1 MKEENNI
8 SAPEPGKKEALK
20 EYSFTRIINLKNK
33 LSETPKDE
41 DIQKEPEDSTTINL
55 ILSLY
60 PKEISIS
67 AKEKNKNEKL
77 PNILY
82 ETNLSLET
90 LQGYNKF
97 FSILSIEKIFE
108 TIQKFFELNYDNMF
122 LEEDKLVIKLMIN
135 FMEVVTEELTFEL
148 QKIKLSSEEE
158 SLLIN
163 ESIKALTEEKNL
175 LKNEVN
181 SLNNTIAELKKISEE
196 KNNELK
202 IKIEQKENESKEREN
217 ELKAI
222 IEENKREFQNKL
234 EENKREFQNKFE
246 EKNNEFKII
255 LEKLQEEM
263 KGVKEIEKYSRE
275 KIIIENKEEKEK
287 NKKSFNRELKFNNNL
302 FNMEITIFLYED
314 RIKFEIKEIQDN
326 LKNNPQ
332 IYISYKKMEDFGR
345 ISDYYKNEGGIKSI
359 YEFLIQLFE
368 GKKDKIKKENNE
380 IIIELN
386 YTLGIKEDEITLR
399 LSKKEIGLEAT
410 LNNIDKSLK
419 EIKKD
424 NIESKIEFK
433 KDLLEK
439 VYPIGSYYWSSS
451 DISPQTLFGGIW
463 TKIKGR
469 FLFASDGNHSV
480 GYEDGEEKHYLT
492 IDEMPSH
499 SHGYQKF
506 RCDNTYLFRGEDKSC
521 NYYPY
526 SKTDFNF
533 SENSSTTSEGRGKAH
548 NNMPPYIT
556 ANCWRRT
563 G

>member
-1 MKEENNI
+1 
-8 SAPEPGKKEALK
+8 
-20 EYSFTRIINLKNK
+20 
-33 LSETPKDE
+33 
-41 DIQKEPEDSTTINL
+41 
-55 ILSLY
+55 
-60 PKEISIS
+60 
-67 AKEKNKNEKL
+67 
-77 PNILY
+77 
-82 ETNLSLET
+82 
-90 LQGYNKF
+90 
-97 FSILSIEKIFE
+97 
-108 TIQKFFELNYDNMF
+108 MF

-158 SLLIN
+158 SLIIN
-163 ESIKALTEEKNL
+163 ESIKALTEEKNI
-175 LKNEVN
+175 LKKEVN
-181 SLNNTIAELKKISEE
+181 SLNNTVAELKKMSEE

-202 IKIEQKENESKEREN
+202 KVFEEKNNELKNKLEEKNNELKNKLEENKREFQNKIEQKENESKEREN

-222 IEENKREFQNKL
+222 I

-287 NKKSFNRELKFNNNL
+287 NKKNFSRELKFDNNL

-332 IYISYKKMEDFGR
+332 IYIIYKKMEDFGK

-419 EIKKD
+419 DINKKNHEEISK
-424 NIESKIEFK
+424 IKIEFK

-469 FLFASDGNHSV
+469 FLFASDENHSV
-480 GYEDGEEKHYLT
+480 GYEGGEEKHYLT

-499 SHGYQKF
+499 SHNYQEFKYDSSY
-506 RCDNTYLFRGEDKSC
+506 CTRGDDKAC
-521 NYYPY
+521 GYYP
-526 SKTDFNF
+526 SKNTSLFLELK
-533 SENSSTTSEGRGKAH
+533 STSSKGEGKAH

-563 G
+563 R

>member
-41 DIQKEPEDSTTINL
+41 DIQKEPKDSTTINL

-135 FMEVVTEELTFEL
+135 FMEVVSEELTFEL

-202 IKIEQKENESKEREN
+202 NKIEQKENESKEREN

-222 IEENKREFQNKL
+222 IEEKNNELK
-234 EENKREFQNKFE
+234 NKFE

-314 RIKFEIKEIQDN
+314 QIKFEIKEIQDN

-332 IYISYKKMEDFGR
+332 IYITYKKMEDFGR

-410 LNNIDKSLK
+410 LKNIDKSLK
-419 EIKKD
+419 EINKD
-424 NIESKIEFK
+424 N
-433 KDLLEK
+433 L
-439 VYPIGSYYWSSS
+439 
-451 DISPQTLFGGIW
+451 
-463 TKIKGR
+463 
-469 FLFASDGNHSV
+469 N
-480 GYEDGEEKHYLT
+480 
-492 IDEMPSH
+492 
-499 SHGYQKF
+499 QK
-506 RCDNTYLFRGEDKSC
+506 
-521 NYYPY
+521 
-526 SKTDFNF
+526 
-533 SENSSTTSEGRGKAH
+533 
-548 NNMPPYIT
+548 
-556 ANCWRRT
+556 
-563 G
+563 

>member
-41 DIQKEPEDSTTINL
+41 DIQKEPKDSTTLNL
-55 ILSLY
+55 IISLY

-135 FMEVVTEELTFEL
+135 FMEVVSEELTFEL

-158 SLLIN
+158 SLIIN

-202 IKIEQKENESKEREN
+202 NIIEENKREFQNKLEEKNNELKNKIEQKENESKEREN

-222 IEENKREFQNKL
+222 I

-386 YTLGIKEDEITLR
+386 YTLGIKEDEITLK

-419 EIKKD
+419 DINKNNIKSNEEISK
-424 NIESKIEFK
+424 IKIEFK

-480 GYEDGEEKHYLT
+480 GYEGGEEKHYLT

-499 SHGYQKF
+499 SHDYNKF
-506 RCDNTYLFRGEDKSC
+506 
-521 NYYPY
+521 
-526 SKTDFNF
+526 
-533 SENSSTTSEGRGKAH
+533 SSSGFFF
-548 NNMPPYIT
+548 
-556 ANCWRRT
+556 
-563 G
+563 

>member
-20 EYSFTRIINLKNK
+20 EYSFTRIINIKNK
-33 LSETPKDE
+33 HSETPKDE
-41 DIQKEPEDSTTINL
+41 DIQKEPKDSTTLNL
-55 ILSLY
+55 IISLY

-202 IKIEQKENESKEREN
+202 NKIEQKENESKEREN

-234 EENKREFQNKFE
+234 EEKNNELKNKFE

-275 KIIIENKEEKEK
+275 KIIIKNKEEKEK
-287 NKKSFNRELKFNNNL
+287 NKKGFNRELKFNNN
-302 FNMEITIFLYED
+302 
-314 RIKFEIKEIQDN
+314 
-326 LKNNPQ
+326 
-332 IYISYKKMEDFGR
+332 
-345 ISDYYKNEGGIKSI
+345 
-359 YEFLIQLFE
+359 FLIW
-368 GKKDKIKKENNE
+368 K
-380 IIIELN
+380 
-386 YTLGIKEDEITLR
+386 
-399 LSKKEIGLEAT
+399 
-410 LNNIDKSLK
+410 
-419 EIKKD
+419 
-424 NIESKIEFK
+424 
-433 KDLLEK
+433 
-439 VYPIGSYYWSSS
+439 
-451 DISPQTLFGGIW
+451 
-463 TKIKGR
+463 
-469 FLFASDGNHSV
+469 
-480 GYEDGEEKHYLT
+480 
-492 IDEMPSH
+492 
-499 SHGYQKF
+499 
-506 RCDNTYLFRGEDKSC
+506 
-521 NYYPY
+521 
-526 SKTDFNF
+526 
-533 SENSSTTSEGRGKAH
+533 
-548 NNMPPYIT
+548 
-556 ANCWRRT
+556 
-563 G
+563 

>member
-41 DIQKEPEDSTTINL
+41 DIQKEPKDSTTLNL
-55 ILSLY
+55 IISLY

-108 TIQKFFELNYDNMF
+108 TIQKSFELNYDNMF

-135 FMEVVTEELTFEL
+135 FMEVVTEELTFE

-202 IKIEQKENESKEREN
+202 NIIEEKNNELKNKLEEKNNELKNKLEENKREFQNKLEEKNNELKNKIEQKENESKEREN

-332 IYISYKKMEDFGR
+332 IYITYKKMEDFGR

-359 YEFLIQLFE
+359 NEFLIQLFE

-386 YTLGIKEDEITLR
+386 YTLGIKEDEITLK

-410 LNNIDKSLK
+410 LNNIEKDINKNNIKSNE
-419 EIKKD
+419 EISK
-424 NIESKIEFK
+424 IKIEFK

-451 DISPQTLFGGIW
+451 DISPQTLFGGI
-463 TKIKGR
+463 
-469 FLFASDGNHSV
+469 
-480 GYEDGEEKHYLT
+480 
-492 IDEMPSH
+492 
-499 SHGYQKF
+499 
-506 RCDNTYLFRGEDKSC
+506 
-521 NYYPY
+521 
-526 SKTDFNF
+526 
-533 SENSSTTSEGRGKAH
+533 
-548 NNMPPYIT
+548 
-556 ANCWRRT
+556 
-563 G
+563 

>member
-8 SAPEPGKKEALK
+8 STPEPGKKEALK

-41 DIQKEPEDSTTINL
+41 DIQKEPKDSTTLNL

-202 IKIEQKENESKEREN
+202 N
-217 ELKAI
+217 I
-222 IEENKREFQNKL
+222 I

-302 FNMEITIFLYED
+302 FNMEITIF
-314 RIKFEIKEIQDN
+314 
-326 LKNNPQ
+326 
-332 IYISYKKMEDFGR
+332 
-345 ISDYYKNEGGIKSI
+345 
-359 YEFLIQLFE
+359 
-368 GKKDKIKKENNE
+368 
-380 IIIELN
+380 
-386 YTLGIKEDEITLR
+386 
-399 LSKKEIGLEAT
+399 
-410 LNNIDKSLK
+410 
-419 EIKKD
+419 
-424 NIESKIEFK
+424 
-433 KDLLEK
+433 
-439 VYPIGSYYWSSS
+439 
-451 DISPQTLFGGIW
+451 
-463 TKIKGR
+463 
-469 FLFASDGNHSV
+469 
-480 GYEDGEEKHYLT
+480 
-492 IDEMPSH
+492 
-499 SHGYQKF
+499 
-506 RCDNTYLFRGEDKSC
+506 
-521 NYYPY
+521 
-526 SKTDFNF
+526 
-533 SENSSTTSEGRGKAH
+533 
-548 NNMPPYIT
+548 
-556 ANCWRRT
+556 
-563 G
+563 

>member
-1 MKEENNI
+1 
-8 SAPEPGKKEALK
+8 
-20 EYSFTRIINLKNK
+20 
-33 LSETPKDE
+33 
-41 DIQKEPEDSTTINL
+41 
-55 ILSLY
+55 
-60 PKEISIS
+60 
-67 AKEKNKNEKL
+67 
-77 PNILY
+77 
-82 ETNLSLET
+82 

-234 EENKREFQNKFE
+234 EEKNNELKNIIEEKNNELKNKLE

-275 KIIIENKEEKEK
+275 KIVIENKEEKEK

-314 RIKFEIKEIQDN
+314 RIKFKIKEIQDN

-480 GYEDGEEKHYLT
+480 GYEGGEEKHYLT

-499 SHGYQKF
+499 SHIYKRFCWNG
-506 RCDNTYLFRGEDKSC
+506 TYCMRGKSEQC
-521 NYYPY
+521 KWYPY
-526 SKTDFNF
+526 SEKDHNFLERASTD
-533 SENSSTTSEGRGKAH
+533 SEGGGKAH
-548 NNMPPYIT
+548 NNMPPYLT

>member
-41 DIQKEPEDSTTINL
+41 DIQKEPKDSTTLNL
-55 ILSLY
+55 IISLY

-108 TIQKFFELNYDNMF
+108 TIQKSFELNYDNMF

-135 FMEVVTEELTFEL
+135 FMEVVSEELTFEL

-163 ESIKALTEEKNL
+163 ESIKALTEEKNI
-175 LKNEVN
+175 LKNEIN
-181 SLNNTIAELKKISEE
+181 SLNNTIVELKKVSEE

-202 IKIEQKENESKEREN
+202 NKIEQKENESKEREN

-222 IEENKREFQNKL
+222 I
-234 EENKREFQNKFE
+234 E

-287 NKKSFNRELKFNNNL
+287 NNKSFNRELKFNNNL

-332 IYISYKKMEDFGR
+332 IYITYKKMEDFGR

-463 TKIKGR
+463 TKIKGK

-480 GYEDGEEKHYLT
+480 GYEGGEEKHYLT

-499 SHGYQKF
+499 SHSYQKF
-506 RCDNTYLFRGEDKSC
+506 RYDGCYGYLGNDRCE
-521 NYYPY
+521 NYPY
-526 SKTDFNF
+526 KKTNF
-533 SENSSTTSEGRGKAH
+533 LEDASTDSEGGGKAH
-548 NNMPPYIT
+548 NNMPPYLT
-556 ANCWRRT
+556 ANCWRRA

>member
-41 DIQKEPEDSTTINL
+41 DIQKEPKDSTTLNL
-55 ILSLY
+55 IISLY

-202 IKIEQKENESKEREN
+202 NIIEQKENESKEREN

-234 EENKREFQNKFE
+234 E

-287 NKKSFNRELKFNNNL
+287 NKKSFNRDL
-302 FNMEITIFLYED
+302 
-314 RIKFEIKEIQDN
+314 
-326 LKNNPQ
+326 
-332 IYISYKKMEDFGR
+332 
-345 ISDYYKNEGGIKSI
+345 
-359 YEFLIQLFE
+359 
-368 GKKDKIKKENNE
+368 
-380 IIIELN
+380 IIIYL
-386 YTLGIKEDEITLR
+386 
-399 LSKKEIGLEAT
+399 
-410 LNNIDKSLK
+410 
-419 EIKKD
+419 
-424 NIESKIEFK
+424 
-433 KDLLEK
+433 
-439 VYPIGSYYWSSS
+439 
-451 DISPQTLFGGIW
+451 IW
-463 TKIKGR
+463 K
-469 FLFASDGNHSV
+469 
-480 GYEDGEEKHYLT
+480 
-492 IDEMPSH
+492 
-499 SHGYQKF
+499 
-506 RCDNTYLFRGEDKSC
+506 
-521 NYYPY
+521 
-526 SKTDFNF
+526 
-533 SENSSTTSEGRGKAH
+533 
-548 NNMPPYIT
+548 
-556 ANCWRRT
+556 
-563 G
+563 